1 MSILLQEVADSE
13 SRFIFTDIT
22 VGAYGNQCD
31 GTFSASTL
39 YHILKDFKSTLLKPA
54 SFEGSGT
61 EMLFVILGD

>member
-1 MSILLQEVADSE
+1 MLQEVADSE

-22 VGAYGNQCD
+22 VGAYGNECD

-54 SFEGSGT
+54 SFEESGT
-61 EMLFVILGD
+61 ETPFIILGD